1 MGEQDEKIDHNY
13 VKTSLGGKMG
23 QTKSEKKGAGQTGD
37 GSGQS
42 LGRHD
47 KIHLPL

>member
-1 MGEQDEKIDHNY
+1 MGEWDKNIDPNY
-13 VKTSLGGKMG
+13 MKTSLGGKMG
-23 QTKSEKKGAGQTGD
+23 PTKSEKKGAGQTGD

-42 LGRHD
+42 FGRHD